1 LGELVG
7 WTIRAAGH
15 AGRELDGVY
24 LHHRRDEFRCRMV
37 GKPIGFSPL
46 QLLTG
51 IARNCVVSHTTIGR
65 LTEG

>member
-1 LGELVG
+1 MRALGELVG

-24 LHHRRDEFRCRMV
+24 LYHRHDEFRCRMV
-37 GKPIGFSPL
+37 GKPIAYSPL

-51 IARNCVVSHTTIGR
+51 TSGCGER
-65 LTEG
+65 LKKWEAG